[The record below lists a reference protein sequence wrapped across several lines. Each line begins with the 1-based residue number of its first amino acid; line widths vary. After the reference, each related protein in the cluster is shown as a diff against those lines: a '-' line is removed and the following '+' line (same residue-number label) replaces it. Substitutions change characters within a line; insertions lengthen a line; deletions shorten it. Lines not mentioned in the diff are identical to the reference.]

1 VASTY
6 FVVWVLLFSG
16 AALVSP
22 GTFTWISP
30 YITPLLGVIMLGM
43 GLTLRPDDFRR
54 IVERPRDVAIGA
66 LTQWIIMP
74 FAAWAITVALSLPP
88 ALAIGVVLLGAAPG
102 GTASNVM
109 TYLGK

>member
-1 VASTY
+1 LANEPRVAGVSALDTLERVGDVASTY

-22 GTFTWISP
+22 GVFTWISP

-43 GLTLRPDDFRR
+43 GLTLLPEDFRA

-66 LTQWIIMP
+66 FT
-74 FAAWAITVALSLPP
+74 S
-88 ALAIGVVLLGAAPG
+88 G
-102 GTASNVM
+102 S
-109 TYLGK
+109 